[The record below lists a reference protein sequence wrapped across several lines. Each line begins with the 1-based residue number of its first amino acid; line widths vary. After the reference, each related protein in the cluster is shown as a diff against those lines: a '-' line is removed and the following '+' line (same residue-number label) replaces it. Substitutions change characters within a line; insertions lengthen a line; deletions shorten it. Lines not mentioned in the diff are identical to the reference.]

1 MHKSHLARSLAEPLD
16 EMEHEQATVRIPVEI
31 KLVRKPHTSR
41 KAVSAGHRARR
52 EIVAESGI
60 YRPFRAF

>member
-1 MHKSHLARSLAEPLD
+1 MHKSHLARPLVEPLD
-16 EMEHEQATVRIPVEI
+16 QMEHEQPTVRIPVEV
-31 KLVRKPHTSR
+31 KLVRTPRAAR

-52 EIVAESGI
+52 QIVAESGI